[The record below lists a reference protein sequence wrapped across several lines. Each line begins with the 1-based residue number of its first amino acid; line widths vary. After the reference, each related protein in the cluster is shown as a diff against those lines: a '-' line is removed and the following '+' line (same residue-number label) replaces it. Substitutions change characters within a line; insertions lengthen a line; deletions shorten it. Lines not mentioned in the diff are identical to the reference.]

1 MDLGLQGKKALVCA
15 SSQGL
20 GYACAQAL
28 AQEGCE
34 VFLNGRDAAKL
45 ERAAAAVEVEAE
57 VTEECVIPPPY
68 VPPLGEFDPSE
79 APVERP
85 FAGFAPMA
93 EPEVA
98 APQAATFQA
107 ELPAALRP
115 ISLDLAES
123 DEDAALLDSLLPPR
137 HIAMPAPAP
146 FASPLAAI
154 ASEAAPEEQDEADDA
169 YGSLLD
175 VGQAALTRSAF
186 VRIADDEDGSDAI
199 EPVVIFP
206 GQGAPAVLAP
216 FAAGRETSG
225 PADTGMDDAA
235 TFRRFDAPTHAGQ
248 GQPVAAPGGTPGLD
262 PAETERALR
271 SALINLQRISG
282 AA

>member
-1 MDLGLQGKKALVCA
+1 M
-15 SSQGL
+15 
-20 GYACAQAL
+20 
-28 AQEGCE
+28 
-34 VFLNGRDAAKL
+34 
-45 ERAAAAVEVEAE
+45 
-57 VTEECVIPPPY
+57 IPPPY

-93 EPEVA
+93 EPEVE
-98 APQAATFQA
+98 APQAATFPA

-206 GQGAPAVLAP
+206 GQGAPSALASFSGSADLNAADEAVP
-216 FAAGRETSG
+216 
-225 PADTGMDDAA
+225 
-235 TFRRFDAPTHAGQ
+235 FRRFDAPAHAGQ
-248 GQPVAAPGGTPGLD
+248 GQPIAAPGGSAASD